1 VYLVPQLVVV
11 AVVVV
16 EQAAGIFLDPVAAV
30 VRHVMMVMALLV
42 ASRVDPVEWEKKQ
55 IG

>member
-1 VYLVPQLVVV
+1 MG
-11 AVVVV
+11 AVDK
-16 EQAAGIFLDPVAAV
+16 AVAAASCCSN
-30 VRHVMMVMALLV
+30 VMMVMALLV